1 MWVIEFHMQKSR
13 LAAGS
18 LLNVLGML
26 CFGYANCNGQL
37 PTV

>member
-18 LLNVLGML
+18 LLNVLGMFL
-26 CFGYANCNGQL
+26 LVWLKC
-37 PTV
+37 